1 MLQNITQKYNS
12 AQEQISE
19 HIKQADCLIKL
30 GNKNM
35 ECFESFINNNNNNN
49 MCHCSSTTTFI
60 RKLSRQNRQ
69 HSPNINVTAIDN
81 HNIKLINIVHQNIQ
95 GFSSKELE
103 IELFLSCC
111 NIDILWITE
120 HWRKSHQLQFS
131 FREHK
136 VVSSFCRSRAIHG
149 GSLIIINNRLKCK
162 NRRDI
167 VNLSIEQLIEVAC
180 IELEQF
186 IIVSVYRPPTASYE
200 QFQHRM
206 EEVLSKFSKTSKSI
220 IVCGD
225 FNINLLEPSAN
236 CTSLK
241 NLFQSFN
248 LFNVF
253 WEPTRITSTTATCLD
268 NIFTDVTVTSKLI
281 INNLQSDHSGQ
292 LIKVNTRLDNVRPK
306 KVKIIPVT
314 GSRLERFRNNLV
326 NTIPFLH
333 CGETANFHYNL
344 VFNSFCEEFDRIFTP
359 VTVTVNNKHSF
370 NDWATMGIHKSRKR
384 LYDLYYEKHYNNSEE
399 FKIYVKKYSK
409 LFKIVCH
416 EAKTR
421 FIADKIKNSNNK
433 VKATWSVINNET
445 GRSNCRNTSICL
457 NINNR
462 VINSEIEIANEFDK
476 YFSEIPI
483 VTTKFLN
490 SSPKAAYDMLKLH
503 VPVSSTDL
511 KFKYVSEVAI

>member
-1 MLQNITQKYNS
+1 
-12 AQEQISE
+12 
-19 HIKQADCLIKL
+19 
-30 GNKNM
+30 
-35 ECFESFINNNNNNN
+35 
-49 MCHCSSTTTFI
+49 
-60 RKLSRQNRQ
+60 
-69 HSPNINVTAIDN
+69 
-81 HNIKLINIVHQNIQ
+81 
-95 GFSSKELE
+95 
-103 IELFLSCC
+103 
-111 NIDILWITE
+111 
-120 HWRKSHQLQFS
+120 
-131 FREHK
+131 
-136 VVSSFCRSRAIHG
+136 
-149 GSLIIINNRLKCK
+149 
-162 NRRDI
+162 
-167 VNLSIEQLIEVAC
+167 
-180 IELEQF
+180 
-186 IIVSVYRPPTASYE
+186 
-200 QFQHRM
+200 M

-268 NIFTDVTVTSKLI
+268 NIFTDVTITSKLI

-306 KVKIIPVT
+306 KVTIIPVT

-399 FKIYVKKYSK
+399 FKIYVKRYSK

-445 GRSNCRNTSICL
+445 GRSNCRYTSICL

-483 VTTKFLN
+483 VTTKYLN
-490 SSPKAAYDMLKLH
+490 ASPKAAYDMLKLH

-511 KFKYVSEVAI
+511 KFKYVTGSDIIKIFKLINLKNTKDLWGHSTNIVKYILDIIAPELAIIFNECIDEGVFPDLMKYSKVIPLFKSGSSFDPANFRPISVLPVFSKIFEKLLLQ